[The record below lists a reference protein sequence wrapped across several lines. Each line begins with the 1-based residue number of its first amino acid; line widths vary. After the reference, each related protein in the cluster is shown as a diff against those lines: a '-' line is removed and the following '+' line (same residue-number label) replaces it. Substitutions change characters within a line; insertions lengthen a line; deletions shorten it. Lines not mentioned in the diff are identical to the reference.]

1 MNTRDI
7 FKKNLNR
14 FIEQSGKNKKMIS
27 EEMNIPYTTLAEW
40 ANGNEFP
47 RADGIEKLAN
57 YFKILKSDLL
67 EEEKISSINLPPPT
81 ITEDY
86 SEIPVIGG
94 IAAGYNRIAY
104 ENWEGET
111 VPIPNHYLKGHNLSD
126 YFVLNVNGSSM
137 YPMYQ
142 DGDRVL
148 ILKQSTLNHSGQVG
162 AILYNDEFA
171 TLKKVEYVMGEDWMK
186 LVPINPN
193 YEPELIEGEALEH
206 CRVIGIPKLLIR
218 DIKE

>member
-1 MNTRDI
+1 
-7 FKKNLNR
+7 
-14 FIEQSGKNKKMIS
+14 
-27 EEMNIPYTTLAEW
+27 
-40 ANGNEFP
+40 
-47 RADGIEKLAN
+47 
-57 YFKILKSDLL
+57 
-67 EEEKISSINLPPPT
+67 
-81 ITEDY
+81 
-86 SEIPVIGG
+86 
-94 IAAGYNRIAY
+94 
-104 ENWEGET
+104 
-111 VPIPNHYLKGHNLSD
+111 
-126 YFVLNVNGSSM
+126 M

-186 LVPINPN
+186 LVPINPS